1 MNQEIKPIISIFICL
16 IMKNTNGFYL
26 KKEPIKHDETIITD
40 NLRYIIIDL
49 YFTEGK
55 NFNNYL

>member
-1 MNQEIKPIISIFICL
+1 
-16 IMKNTNGFYL
+16 MKNTNGFYL